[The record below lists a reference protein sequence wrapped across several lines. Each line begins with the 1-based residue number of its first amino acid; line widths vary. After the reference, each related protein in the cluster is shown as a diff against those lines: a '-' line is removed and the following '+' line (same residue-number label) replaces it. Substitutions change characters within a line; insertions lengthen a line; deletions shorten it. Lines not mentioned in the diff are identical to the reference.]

1 MLLLKNN
8 IPIYM
13 EVYIMNNSF
22 GTIHL
27 LCGKICAGKSTYAK
41 KLHQENNG
49 IILSCDEL
57 VLSIFDE
64 HLGDKHEEI
73 VDRCKEYLYKLSIQM
88 ATSGYN
94 VILDMGFWSKL
105 ERDTTKARFKNLD
118 IPTKLHY
125 IYVDDETQLLHIKE
139 RNSHLSKNCYYV
151 DETILTKCNG
161 LFETPSSEEL
171 SN

>member
-1 MLLLKNN
+1 
-8 IPIYM
+8 
-13 EVYIMNNSF
+13 MNNSF

-105 ERDTTKARFKNLD
+105 ERDTIKARFKNLD

-151 DETILTKCNG
+151 DETILRKCNN
-161 LFETPSSEEL
+161 LFEAPSFEEL
-171 SN
+171 SD